1 MAKLPP
7 QKTQA
12 RQLEYLTKKKLLTT
26 RICDLRL
33 DLKKSPLTA
42 RIQQLYEELA
52 NHNFRLKPHFWLS
65 DDWFCPDD
73 IPGVAIPFYLAH
85 KKTH

>member
-42 RIQQLYEELA
+42 KNPAAL
-52 NHNFRLKPHFWLS
+52 
-65 DDWFCPDD
+65 
-73 IPGVAIPFYLAH
+73 
-85 KKTH
+85 